1 MVKVCRPDLVTVL
14 DLLHLRSRAHRSA
27 SPSPTHAGRSGR
39 FQGHLCEWSV
49 GKRVAVIVARKDTA
63 HEIRTATEKPS
74 MQPWAAALTASL
86 DLGPALADPCRREV
100 HPPRGSAR
108 LWRTLPR
115 RHRKGPTGGRGSLC
129 DINGEV
135 VNAVTSLHVGN
146 SLGWDISRC
155 FYERTLN
162 MRTAHCGLRK
172 SRFYRRKSLHN
183 VR

>member
-1 MVKVCRPDLVTVL
+1 MGFSANSGPKKRFMVKVCRPDLVTVL

-27 SPSPTHAGRSGR
+27 SPSPTHAWRSGR

-63 HEIRTATEKPS
+63 HEIRTATEKS
-74 MQPWAAALTASL
+74 NMQPWTAAPTASL

-100 HPPRGSAR
+100 HPPHGSAFFAR

-115 RHRKGPTGGRGSLC
+115 RHRKGPTGGACGSLC

-135 VNAVTSLHVGN
+135 VKCRPFTSRG
-146 SLGWDISRC
+146 
-155 FYERTLN
+155 
-162 MRTAHCGLRK
+162 
-172 SRFYRRKSLHN
+172 
-183 VR
+183 